1 MARYLAQIIVMGG
14 QVIGRA
20 FARALK
26 QEYQASQEAAK
37 RAGGGRAGAS
47 RVEANLKT
55 GMSLEEA
62 KDILNLDKL
71 EPELVKKNFEHL
83 FSVNDKTKGG
93 SFYLQSKVYRAK
105 ERLDQEMKLAAT
117 QQRSSSEKQNTV

>member
-62 KDILNLDKL
+62 KDILNLDQL

>member
-47 RVEANLKT
+47 RVEANLKVSCT
-55 GMSLEEA
+55 YLSSL
-62 KDILNLDKL
+62 LPTSYYNT
-71 EPELVKKNFEHL
+71 
-83 FSVNDKTKGG
+83 FSVIKD
-93 SFYLQSKVYRAK
+93 
-105 ERLDQEMKLAAT
+105 
-117 QQRSSSEKQNTV
+117 

>member
-1 MARYLAQIIVMGG
+1 
-14 QVIGRA
+14 
-20 FARALK
+20 K